1 MEHTDCFIYHHLGL
15 GDHIVCN
22 GLVRYVI
29 DNRQLK
35 NVSLVVKSC
44 NLNNVR
50 RMFSDRDEVD
60 FFVVEKDQDFLDYH
74 QNNGDIPL
82 LKVGFEK
89 CRNEDFDR
97 SFYDSVGV
105 SFNERWDSWD
115 LYRDKV
121 QEQKLFDDLK
131 IEDDYIFVHDLSS
144 VGKYDLNIQSDL
156 RKIRP
161 EKLPSEETIF
171 DWVGVIEEAEEVHAI
186 SSSFVHLID
195 SFNLNNKL
203 YFHNIKSGDG
213 MGFSLKND
221 WTFINYG

>member
-1 MEHTDCFIYHHLGL
+1 
-15 GDHIVCN
+15 
-22 GLVRYVI
+22 
-29 DNRQLK
+29 
-35 NVSLVVKSC
+35 
-44 NLNNVR
+44 
-50 RMFSDRDEVD
+50 MFSDRDEVD